1 VSEHGPDGPDGP
13 DGPGGPG
20 DPGVHGAG
28 AHGPGGHEQVGSVAD
43 EAVKLLAALQGWA
56 REHVS
61 DYSRAASGFG
71 SSYISDGSAAC
82 KVCPVCQLIAFVRGI
97 NPESVE
103 QLTHAAG
110 SMLSALHSLVESA
123 QRTDRGRSSP
133 VEKID
138 LADDDAPDPEEP
150 PPWA

>member
-1 VSEHGPDGPDGP
+1 VSEQGPHGHA
-13 DGPGGPG
+13 PGG
-20 DPGVHGAG
+20 
-28 AHGPGGHEQVGSVAD
+28 HGPGAHESVGSVGE
-43 EAVKLLAALQGWA
+43 EAAKLLAALQGWA

-82 KVCPVCQLIAFVRGI
+82 RVCPVCQLIAFVRGI

-110 SMLSALHSLVESA
+110 SMLSALHSLLESA
-123 QRTDRGRSSP
+123 QRGEGRRSSP
-133 VEKID
+133 VQKID
-138 LADDDAPDPEEP
+138 LGDDPGDPEG